1 MSLRSPVTLSPPD
14 SPKVRLRD
22 RRDALILLGFWL
34 LSLAI
39 DGLWRSVDLAPPA
52 WDQGDHFSRALAFW
66 QAWQSPQLLNG
77 GWWTQLWQLA
87 PTYRGPLTY
96 LLTLPLFLLFGA
108 NWESAIASN
117 GLFSG
122 LLLISTYGLGRLY
135 ANRTT
140 GLVAAGLSLA
150 APLAIIQRVDYL
162 IDYSL
167 TAVLT
172 LTWLCLSLWKFARSP
187 KRRLGAAAAS
197 GVAIAAV
204 FLTRPTGLI
213 FLWLPLL
220 WLAIAAVGQLFQQ
233 RRWQPLAELL
243 VAGGI
248 AGLLSWPWFST
259 NWLTILSSIANA
271 RDWGVKYQ
279 EGLEANTLAGWLY
292 YPENLPEMLSPWLF
306 GVLVVS
312 SAIAAVWLW
321 RRGESGPGSRDR
333 WLWLAGFLFGAYL
346 ICVLGST
353 KVTRFFLPLL
363 PSLIVPLVALPTV
376 LPRRWQQALWTGVAA
391 IAIAVGLQTIFP
403 GPIRAAWPTRFP
415 QTQAWPLAGIIER
428 IRETQPQLQST
439 LAVLTDAEALNAFNL
454 NAEGQKQDFSV
465 FARQTL
471 APEENWQA
479 DLQAFDWFLSKTGDQ
494 GVMAGK
500 TEERLVEAI
509 ARSPEFQSVGQWPLP
524 DGSQAQLWQRRALTL
539 SAKPSACPK
548 QPLELAVIAPPQ
560 AKAGQPFQITYRLRG
575 SIAQLRN
582 SLLLITWQNDRD
594 RLWVQDHQPGLGYLK
609 AGAGCIELEERLTTQ
624 APDSLP
630 EGSYQLQVQRL
641 DRETGDRQ
649 ILPTASTVIQLGTIL
664 APTSPTALDPVSRLH
679 QLGTLLETGQVDPL
693 FADVSL
699 LNQADPEQ
707 HYLDQA
713 IASLQARL
721 EDEPNQLDWL
731 YPLTLSYVLE
741 RQAPQAEAV
750 LQRVVAV
757 NPDNAWNW
765 TYLGFVQLYQFQ
777 GAKARQSLQEAAMRQ
792 PEVPILPTLQ
802 AVAAVQSGQ
811 WGEAIARLRGE
822 MN

>member
-1 MSLRSPVTLSPPD
+1 MKSFPFARSPAHAS
-14 SPKVRLRD
+14 D

-39 DGLWRSVDLAPPA
+39 DGLWRGFDLAPPA

-66 QAWQSPQLLNG
+66 QAWQSPQLLDG

-96 LLTLPLFLLFGA
+96 LLTLPLFSLFGA

-150 APLAIIQRVDYL
+150 VPLTIIQRVDYL

-167 TAVLT
+167 TAMLT
-172 LTWLCLSLWKFARSP
+172 LTWLCLSLWQFARTP
-187 KRRLGAAAAS
+187 KRRLGAAIAS
-197 GVAIAAV
+197 GIAIAAV
-204 FLTRPTGLI
+204 FLTRPTGLL
-213 FLWLPLL
+213 FLWLPFL
-220 WLAIAAVGQLFQQ
+220 WLAIAAVLQLF
-233 RRWQPLAELL
+233 RRYRWQPLAELL
-243 VAGGI
+243 LVSGI

-279 EGLEANTLAGWLY
+279 EGLKANTLSGWLY
-292 YPENLPEMLSPWLF
+292 YPENLPEMLSPWLL
-306 GVLVVS
+306 GVLIVS
-312 SAIAAVWLW
+312 SASAGVWLW
-321 RRGESGPGSRDR
+321 KRGESGPGSRDR
-333 WLWLAGFLFGAYL
+333 WLWLAGFLLGAYL
-346 ICVLGST
+346 VCVLGST

-363 PSLIVPLVALPTV
+363 PSLIVPLVTLPTV
-376 LPRRWQQALWTGVAA
+376 LPRRWQVGLWTGVGA

-403 GPIRAAWPTRFP
+403 TPLRASWPTRFP
-415 QTQAWPLAGIIER
+415 QTQAWPLAEIIER

-471 APEENWQA
+471 APEDNWQA
-479 DLQAFDWFLSKTGDQ
+479 DFRAFDWFLSKTGDQ
-494 GVMAGK
+494 GVMAGEREK
-500 TEERLVEAI
+500 RLVEAI
-509 ARSPEFQSVGQWPLP
+509 AQSPEFQSVGQWPLP
-524 DGSQAQLWQRRALTL
+524 DGSQAELWQRRALTL
-539 SAKPSACPK
+539 SAKPITCPSQPAWSSRVTSTLFK
-548 QPLELAVIAPPQ
+548 QKPVS
-560 AKAGQPFQITYRLRG
+560 PFRSPIGYVG
-575 SIAQLRN
+575 SIEQLRN
-582 SLLLITWQNDRD
+582 SLLLISWQNDRD

-609 AGAGCIELEERLTTQ
+609 AGRDCVELEERLTTQ

-649 ILPTASTVIQLGTIL
+649 TLRTAPTAIALGSTP
-664 APTSPTALDPVSRLH
+664 APISPTALDPVSRLH
-679 QLGTLLETGQVDPL
+679 QLGALLETGQVDPL
-693 FADVSL
+693 FADVNL

-707 HYLDQA
+707 HYLHQA

-721 EDEPNQLDWL
+721 ADEPNQLDWL

-741 RQAPQAEAV
+741 AGKPPKRRPCCSGLWQSI
-750 LQRVVAV
+750 L
-757 NPDNAWNW
+757 
-765 TYLGFVQLYQFQ
+765 TMLGTGLTSGLYSSINFKATRHSSLYWKLLCASPKCRSCRLYKRWQQ
-777 GAKARQSLQEAAMRQ
+777 CSLDSGAKRS
-792 PEVPILPTLQ
+792 PVY
-802 AVAAVQSGQ
+802 
-811 WGEAIARLRGE
+811 GERSKA
-822 MN
+822 